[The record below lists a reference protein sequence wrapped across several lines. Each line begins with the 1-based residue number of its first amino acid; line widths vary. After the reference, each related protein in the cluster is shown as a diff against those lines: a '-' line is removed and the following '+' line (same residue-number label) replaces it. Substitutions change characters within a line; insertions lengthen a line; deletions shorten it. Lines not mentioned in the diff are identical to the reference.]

1 MQVDF
6 LAHAAFLFTS
16 AAGTRVMT
24 DPYEAGGF
32 SGRVGYAPIDERPD
46 LIVITHDHL
55 DHSHT
60 ATIPGPFEVIRH
72 QGSFEDI
79 SVRSVS
85 AFHDEFEGK
94 KFGGSIDM
102 KIFTIDGVKIC
113 HCGDLGERLL
123 DPAKRTEIG
132 PVDILIIPTGGFYTL
147 GPEGALEV
155 SRRLAP
161 RVVIPCHYKTASC
174 GFDIAP
180 LDPFL
185 DAFEPRLRLPFEGS
199 IATLDPEL
207 LPDHPTDGDL
217 PHCLP
222 LSMRY
227 DLHVA

>member
-6 LAHAAFLFTS
+6 LGHAAFLFTS

-32 SGRVGYAPIDERPD
+32 SGRVGYAQIDKQPD

-72 QGSFEDI
+72 QGVFKDI

-102 KIFTIDGVKIC
+102 KIFTIDGVRIC

-123 DPAKRTEIG
+123 DPVKREEIG
-132 PVDILIIPTGGFYTL
+132 PIDILIVPTGGFYTL

-185 DAFEPRLRLPFEGS
+185 DAFEQRLRLPFEGS
-199 IATLDPEL
+199 TTTLDPSL
-207 LPDHPTDGDL
+207 LPSHPAEGEL

-227 DLHVA
+227 DLGAA